1 LVSNNMCFQLDII
14 IRLLDIMNIWYQVVT
29 YLIT

>member
-1 LVSNNMCFQLDII
+1 MCFQLDII

-29 YLIT
+29 YLIK